1 MELRLRSLFF
11 FRVKNILFN
20 EKKTHFKEVLII
32 KNLIKKVFLGMV
44 FAIPFYFS
52 NLA

>member
-1 MELRLRSLFF
+1 MELRLQSLFF
-11 FRVKNILFN
+11 FRVKTYPLMRR
-20 EKKTHFKEVLII
+20 KTHFKEVLII
-32 KNLIKKVFLGMV
+32 KNLIKKIFLGMV